1 MKKFVNIISLMVI
14 RELKMFFYSKS
25 KVIGTLVFPVILTL
39 VLKIALG
46 GTNFIG
52 LNMDDI
58 VITGILVTAIA
69 IFSLFS
75 GISII
80 WDRKTGFMKELLISP
95 VNKNYILFGK
105 IVGISILSLLI
116 GITIII
122 TNPIKI
128 SFEVF
133 VFMFLTS
140 FVFAPLGIYLG
151 FRSKDF
157 EDFGTIV
164 YIILTPLILFAG
176 VLSPISSI
184 PKPWQYLS
192 YIDPLTYPLDGIR
205 HYVLGQS
212 LFGPLIDFLVC
223 IVLSIVL
230 LYLAKRKF
238 EKSEDA

>member
-1 MKKFVNIISLMVI
+1 MVL
-14 RELKMFFYSKS
+14 RELKMFFSSKS
-25 KVIGTLVFPVILTL
+25 KVIGTLVFPVVLTF
-39 VLKIALG
+39 VLKIAMG
-46 GTNFIG
+46 GNNFIG
-52 LNMDDI
+52 INMNDI

-75 GISII
+75 GLSII

-105 IVGISILSLLI
+105 ILGISILSFLI
-116 GITIII
+116 GLTIII

-128 SFEVF
+128 NLEVF
-133 VFMFLTS
+133 IFMFLTS

-164 YIILTPLILFAG
+164 YIILTPLVLFAG

-192 YIDPLTYPLDGIR
+192 YLDPLTYPLDGIR

-212 LFGPLIDFLVC
+212 MFDPLIDFLVC
-223 IVLSIVL
+223 VLLSIFL
-230 LYLAKRKF
+230 LYIAKRKF
-238 EKSEDA
+238 EKSED